1 MLHSKM
7 RSSYKGWWL
16 SVCCSLA
23 VAAAAQGQ
31 YLGLMS
37 CWLLSFPPLWPWS
50 YQNVFVSHTSTL
62 AHLQA
67 EITLTLASCMK
78 FKHLPSVNLVWHD
91 LKQQHGSSRLNEA
104 VRHPLLKIIYTFLLS
119 TFVPYLVFCVHYFLI
134 HMVCNIYNWGT
145 CTIYTYIYGVYIQPN
160 RWSVWQILIPIL
172 IPCSQAFFPPA
183 FVLVSCPDPSSKKQK
198 EGLVFWAPFLVTWG
212 RVEQR
217 KECNYCIPHAL
228 HAY

>member
-31 YLGLMS
+31 YLGLMR
-37 CWLLSFPPLWPWS
+37 LISFPPLWPWS

-160 RWSVWQILIPIL
+160 RWSVWQILIPISYSVFTGL
-172 IPCSQAFFPPA
+172 
-183 FVLVSCPDPSSKKQK
+183 LPSSFCASLVPRPLLQK
-198 EGLVFWAPFLVTWG
+198 AERGSGVLSAISCHMGQG
-212 RVEQR
+212 RT
-217 KECNYCIPHAL
+217 A
-228 HAY
+228 